1 MERLIVAFILAL
13 SIAGCSRLNQFNG
26 DVIVDKD
33 RIIKRQGQKIAILG
47 KIGKLRL
54 HRNKKIVDSV
64 QEHVQ
69 AIKDEALKEGNSHMG
84 KLHHANE
91 IEYKLKDIR

>member
-1 MERLIVAFILAL
+1 MNKLVAAFILAL

-33 RIIKRQGQKIAILG
+33 SIIKRQERKIAILG
-47 KIGKLRL
+47 KMEKLRV
-54 HRNKKIVDSV
+54 HRNKKIVESA

-69 AIKDEALKEGNSHMG
+69 AIKNKILKSGNSHAG
-84 KLHHANE
+84 RIHNVNE
-91 IEYKLKDIR
+91 LENKLKSIR